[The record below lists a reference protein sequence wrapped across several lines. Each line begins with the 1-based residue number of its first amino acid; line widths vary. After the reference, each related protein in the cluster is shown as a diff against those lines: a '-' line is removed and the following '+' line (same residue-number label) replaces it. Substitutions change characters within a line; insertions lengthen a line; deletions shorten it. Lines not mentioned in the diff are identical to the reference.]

1 MPYHIGTSSDCP
13 EGEHAVIKD
22 DDGEVVGCH
31 MTESA
36 ARRQMAA
43 LYANEADKAIDHID
57 VKVATAVQTDQGL
70 FEAVISTASVD
81 REKDVVDPD
90 AMVAALKKWTRP
102 IPLAWNHS
110 TKAEDIFGHIEP
122 MTVRAQDGEVVA
134 QGQVDLDSKVGSEA
148 WRSFKS
154 RAIGFSF
161 GYLILESSKRKGG
174 GRHITAL
181 DVFEITAT
189 PTPMNNDTRV
199 LSVKGLEDR
208 VEALEKRIRELEG
221 SVEGL
226 ETSAAAADKSVDPLK
241 EASRQA
247 VRDIRLDGIPER
259 KSPPKQDPEPA
270 AEPPTERELRDQFRD
285 VTLQLL
291 RGT

>member
-1 MPYHIGTSSDCP
+1 M
-13 EGEHAVIKD
+13 
-22 DDGEVVGCH
+22 GCH
-31 MTESA
+31 MTEAA

-43 LYANEADKAIDHID
+43 LYADEPGKALDHMD
-57 VKVATAVQTDQGL
+57 VKTAVAVQTDQGL

-81 REKDVVDPD
+81 REKDIVEPQ
-90 AMVAALKKWTRP
+90 AMVDALKKWTRP

-122 MTVRAQDGEVVA
+122 MTVRVADGEVVA
-134 QGQVDLDSKVGSEA
+134 QGQVDLDSKVGGEA

-154 RAIGFSF
+154 RTIGFSF
-161 GYLILESSKRKGG
+161 GYLILESAKRKGG

-181 DVFEITAT
+181 DVFEVTAT

-208 VEALEKRIRELEG
+208 VEQLEKRIKELEG

-226 ETSAAAADKSVDPLK
+226 EETSAAAADKSVDPL
-241 EASRQA
+241 EQASRQA

-259 KSPPKQDPEPA
+259 KSPEPSPEPA
-270 AEPPTERELRDQFRD
+270 TDLPTEGELRAQFRA

-291 RGT
+291 RGN